1 MTKLL
6 REVIQNAEQNKVAV
20 GHFNI
25 SDLIA
30 LKAIFEAAQE
40 LNVPVMIGTSE
51 SEAGFLDRKEA
62 AALIK
67 ALREEY
73 QFPIFLNSDH
83 THSLEEVKKAVAAG
97 YDEILFDAGKLP
109 FEENIQKTKE
119 AVAYV
124 KSVNPNILVEGEI
137 GYIGS
142 ASKVLTEI
150 PEGAALRR
158 EDFTSPEQAAQFVRE
173 TKVDLL
179 APAVGNI
186 HGMLGIGKDPDL
198 DIDRIRAI
206 RQAAGVPLVLH
217 GGSGNK
223 DSDFLAAIDAGVSII
238 HINTEIRVAWREGLE
253 KGLGDH
259 PGEIA
264 PYKVLP
270 EAVEAVKAVVRARLK
285 LFNKLV

>member
-1 MTKLL
+1 MMTL
-6 REVIQNAEQNKVAV
+6 RECIMDAEQRHVAI

-25 SDLIA
+25 SDLVA
-30 LKAIFEAAQE
+30 LKAIFESAKA

-62 AALIK
+62 AALIA
-67 ALREEY
+67 ALRAEY

-83 THSLEEVKKAVAAG
+83 THSLEEVKRAVEAG

-119 AVAYV
+119 AVEYI
-124 KSVNPNILVEGEI
+124 KSANSRILVEGEI
-137 GYIGS
+137 GYIGA

-150 PEGAALRR
+150 PEGAALRP
-158 EDFTSPEQAAQFVRE
+158 EDFTSPEQAARFVHE

-186 HGMLGIGKDPDL
+186 HGMLGVGKDPDL
-198 DIDRIRAI
+198 DIPRIRAI
-206 RQAAGVPLVLH
+206 REAAGVPLVLH

-223 DSDFLAAIDAGVSII
+223 DADFLAAIDAGVAII

-253 KGLGDH
+253 RGLHDH
-259 PGEIA
+259 PSEIA
-264 PYKVLP
+264 PYKILP
-270 EAVEAVKAVVRARLK
+270 EAVEAVKAVVSQRLK

>member
-1 MTKLL
+1 MKSL
-6 REVIQNAEQNKVAV
+6 RDIIQDAESRKVAI

-30 LKAIFEAAQE
+30 LKAIFEAARE
-40 LNVPVMIGTSE
+40 LGVPVMIGTSE

-62 AALIK
+62 VALIK
-67 ALREEY
+67 TLREEH

-83 THSLEEVKKAVAAG
+83 THSLEEVKKAVEAG

-109 FEENIQKTKE
+109 FAENIRKTKE
-119 AVAYV
+119 VVEYI
-124 KSVNPNILVEGEI
+124 KSINPDIVVEGEI

-142 ASKVLTEI
+142 ASKMLSEI
-150 PEGAALRR
+150 PEGVSLRP
-158 EDFTSPEQAAQFVRE
+158 EDFTSPEQAAQFVQE

-186 HGMLGIGKDPDL
+186 HGMLGVGKDPDL
-198 DIDRIRAI
+198 DIARIQAI

-223 DSDFLAAIDAGVSII
+223 DSDFLAAIEAGVAII

-270 EAVEAVKAVVRARLK
+270 EAVDAVKAVVRARLK

>member
-150 PEGAALRR
+150 PEGAALRP

>member
-1 MTKLL
+1 MSTL
-6 REVIQNAEQNKVAV
+6 REIIQDAQARKVAI

-25 SDLIA
+25 SDLVA
-30 LKAIFEAAQE
+30 LKAIFEAARE

-51 SEAGFLDRKEA
+51 SEAQFLDRGEA
-62 AALIK
+62 AALVK
-67 ALREEY
+67 MLRQEY
-73 QFPIFLNSDH
+73 DFPIFLNSDH

-109 FEENIQKTKE
+109 FEENLRLTKE
-119 AVAYV
+119 VVEYV
-124 KSVNPNILVEGEI
+124 KSINSNIIVEGEI

-142 ASKVLTEI
+142 ASKILTEL
-150 PEGAALRR
+150 PEGAALRP
-158 EDFTSPEQAAQFVRE
+158 EDFTTPEQAAQFVRE

-186 HGMLGIGKDPDL
+186 HGMIGIGKDPDL
-198 DIDRIRAI
+198 DIPRIRAI
-206 RQAAGVPLVLH
+206 REAAGVPLVLH

-223 DSDFLAAIDAGVSII
+223 DSDFLAAIDAGVAII
-238 HINTEIRVAWREGLE
+238 HINTEIRVAWRAGLE
-253 KGLGDH
+253 QGLRNH

-270 EAVEAVKAVVRARLK
+270 DAVAAVRQVVQARLK
-285 LFNKLV
+285 LFNKVV